1 MSNAYTEIAFTPT
14 VKSVQEQ
21 MGSRDAYA
29 AWEGGDISNQQL
41 GKLER
46 EFIQA
51 RDSFYMATVSQT
63 GWPYLQHRGGPPGFI
78 KVLNASSLGFADFSG
93 NRQYVS
99 SGNLKHDDR
108 VALLFMDYPNQAR
121 LKIYGHAI
129 EIKPSPQG
137 LLQKLEIDDY
147 RARVER
153 GFLIQI
159 AGFDW
164 NCRQHITPRY
174 SDAEWQVRGQG

>member
-1 MSNAYTEIAFTPT
+1 MSNAYTDIAFTPR

-21 MGSRDAYA
+21 MGSRATYA
-29 AWEGGDISNQQL
+29 AWETGPPSNQEL
-41 GKLER
+41 GETER
-46 EFIQA
+46 EFIRA

-63 GWPYLQHRGGPPGFI
+63 GWPYLQHRGGPSGFI
-78 KVLNASSLGFADFSG
+78 KVIDPSTLGFADFSG

-99 SGNLKHDDR
+99 SGNLLDEDR
-108 VALLFMDYPNQAR
+108 VALFFMDYPNQTR
-121 LKIYGHAI
+121 LKIFGHAI
-129 EIKPSPQG
+129 EIKPAPQG
-137 LLQKLEIDDY
+137 LFKALELHDY

-153 GFLIQI
+153 GFIIQI

-174 SDAEWQVRGQG
+174 NDAEWQAREKG